1 MVLFDQSEVEGHH
14 CTAQLGQLVVIANVD
29 RATEPWKL
37 RYKPQGKT
45 QSEDREHHNSDPS
58 FESVFGSLFHFYHKF
73 TLLFIKDKL
82 LKFWYL
88 DNTFLINKTPNM
100 STKILYKQHFIS

>member
-14 CTAQLGQLVVIANVD
+14 CTAQLGQLVVIAYVD
-29 RATEPWKL
+29 RATEPRKL
-37 RYKPQGKT
+37 RYKPRGKINQRT
-45 QSEDREHHNSDPS
+45 DDSDVS

-82 LKFWYL
+82 LKFWY
-88 DNTFLINKTPNM
+88 
-100 STKILYKQHFIS
+100 

>member
-14 CTAQLGQLVVIANVD
+14 CTAQLGQLVVIAHMD
-29 RATEPWKL
+29 RATEPRKL
-37 RYKPQGKT
+37 RYKPWENSQTTGK
-45 QSEDREHHNSDPS
+45 NSQRTDDSDVS

-82 LKFWYL
+82 LKFWY
-88 DNTFLINKTPNM
+88 
-100 STKILYKQHFIS
+100 

>member
-1 MVLFDQSEVEGHH
+1 MVLFDQPEVEGHH

-29 RATEPWKL
+29 RATEPRKL
-37 RYKPQGKT
+37 RYKPRGK
-45 QSEDREHHNSDPS
+45 NSQRIDDSDVS

-82 LKFWYL
+82 LKFWY
-88 DNTFLINKTPNM
+88 
-100 STKILYKQHFIS
+100 